1 MKRIRHTAIRE
12 PIHEYFVT
20 VCTWCGEELPN
31 EFDEWCGNQPKLGD
45 ICPFCGKPLVEEVDE
60 EGA

>member
-1 MKRIRHTAIRE
+1 MIIRHISVEE

-20 VCTWCGEELPN
+20 VCDWCGEELPP
-31 EFDEWCGNQPKLGD
+31 EFDEWCGYKVIPGD
-45 ICPFCGKPLVEEVDE
+45 VCPYCGRPLAEEVK